1 MENDLLVRMHNITK
15 KFPGVLAND
24 RVNFELRAGE
34 IHALVGENGAGKT
47 TLMNILYGIYQPDDG
62 EIYIRGRR
70 TVIKSPKEAIKLG
83 IGMVH
88 QHFTLIST
96 LTVAE
101 NIILGEPSTRLIA
114 PIKDVENRI
123 RRISESYGLK
133 VNPKARVW
141 ELSVGERQKVE
152 IIKTLYRGAEIL
164 ILDEPTSVL
173 TPMEIV
179 ELFRVLRRMVNEEK
193 GVVFITHKLDEVLA
207 IGDRATVL
215 RRGRVVGTVDVSKTC
230 REELAEMM
238 IGRKVVANQYDK
250 KSIVGSTIL
259 EIENLCVNDDKGL
272 EAVKNVSL
280 QISKGEILG
289 IAGVA
294 GNGQRE
300 LAEAVAGLRRVKHGR
315 IVLDGEE
322 ITNIGVK
329 KVIEKGVAYIPEDR
343 ISMGIVSDL
352 NIAENIILRKYRY
365 KPYSNN
371 LFLNFKFINS
381 FSAELIDKFNIV
393 TSSIN
398 TPVKLLSGGN
408 IQKLILARE
417 LSGNPKLIVAVN
429 PTAGLDIGATDYVR
443 RKLIEM
449 RNNGKAIL
457 LVSEDL
463 EEVISLSDRI
473 VVMYGG
479 RITGILRPEDVSIEK
494 IGLLMTGGGSEN

>member
-1 MENDLLVRMHNITK
+1 MGNDVLVRMHNITK

-24 RVNFELRAGE
+24 RVNFELKAGE

-101 NIILGEPSTRLIA
+101 NIILGEPSSKLIT
-114 PIKDVENRI
+114 PIRDIENKI

-133 VNPKARVW
+133 VNPKARIW

-173 TPMEIV
+173 TPIETV
-179 ELFRVLRRMVNEEK
+179 ELFRVLRRMADE
-193 GVVFITHKLDEVLA
+193 GRGIVFITHKLDEVLA
-207 IGDRATVL
+207 IGDRATIL

-238 IGRKVVANQYDK
+238 IGRKVIANQYNK
-250 KSIVGSTIL
+250 KPIVGSTIL
-259 EIENLCVNDDKGL
+259 KIEDLCVNDDKGL

-280 QISKGEILG
+280 QISGGEILG

-300 LAEAVAGLRRVKHGR
+300 LAEAIAGLRRVKHGR

-322 ITNIGVK
+322 ITNIDVK
-329 KVIEKGVAYIPEDR
+329 KIIEKGVAYIPEDR

-381 FSAELIDKFNIV
+381 FSAELIDKFNIIA
-393 TSSIN
+393 SSIN
-398 TPVKLLSGGN
+398 TPAKLLSGGN

-429 PTAGLDIGATDYVR
+429 PTAGLDIVATDYVR

-479 RITGILRPEDVSIEK
+479 RITGILKPEDVSIEK
-494 IGLLMTGGGSEN
+494 IGLLMTGGRSEN